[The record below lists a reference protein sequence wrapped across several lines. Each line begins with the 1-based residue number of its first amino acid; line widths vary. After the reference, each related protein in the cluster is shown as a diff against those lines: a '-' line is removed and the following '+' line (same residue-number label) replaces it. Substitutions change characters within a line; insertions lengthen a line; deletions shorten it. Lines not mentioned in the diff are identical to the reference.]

1 MTQLKSLIKFIL
13 PHGLIKFIERYNK
26 KKNQQNRLPTNIVWE
41 GDFATWKEVSQQS
54 AGYEAANILERVKYA
69 TLKVKNGEAVYERDS
84 FIFDKIQYNWPLLA
98 SLLSIGSNKG
108 NTLNIIDFGGSLGSS
123 YFQNKHILSPLFNI
137 NWVVVEQSHFVDC
150 GRGLITND
158 ELTFEYTIQDAK
170 DKLKIDA
177 VLLSG
182 VLQNLDNPY
191 DWLEQI
197 LSYNFEYIIIDRT
210 AFIDDDKDRI
220 TIQKVPEEIY
230 KASYPAWFLNES
242 KFLQAFESNYNL
254 IYDFN
259 SAADSD
265 NFLEDGKRGYRKG
278 FLFKRITN

>member
-1 MTQLKSLIKFIL
+1 V
-13 PHGLIKFIERYNK
+13 
-26 KKNQQNRLPTNIVWE
+26 KN
-41 GDFATWKEVSQQS
+41 S
-54 AGYEAANILERVKYA
+54 